1 MITMGYENLITS
13 IKIEI
18 NPARPVLLDSW
29 TVSNKA
35 SLGNEIK
42 NPQTTHK
49 MQK

>member
-18 NPARPVLLDSW
+18 NPARPVLDSW